1 MLGPSPYALPAVQF
15 PLRALAQAA
24 ARAPLGGPRE
34 SILATL
40 LGARLAIA
48 LLHRDLIDHVVRA
61 ARADA
66 ARAWIGT
73 IAIPAVPKAAVTR
86 LIEASAKGDATLT
99 AAALAKVTEVTAP
112 YLDKAARSELMAL
125 GAALTG
131 SPAAQIV

>member
-1 MLGPSPYALPAVQF
+1 MLGPSPYALPVVLY

-40 LGARLAIA
+40 LAARLALA
-48 LLHRDLIDHVVRA
+48 LLQRDLLDNAVRT

-66 ARAWIGT
+66 ARAWMGT
-73 IAIPAVPKAAVTR
+73 IAIPATPKAALSR
-86 LIEASAKGDATLT
+86 LIEATAKGDAALA

-112 YLDKAARSELMAL
+112 YLDKPSRSELLWL
-125 GAALTG
+125 GGALTG
-131 SPAAQIV
+131 SPSAQMV